1 MKQKDKGLFAGG
13 RCAGQ
18 SQRWKMNAFINFY
31 IVLAWKIL
39 SFSGVA
45 TGAVSTSQGQQKKK
59 KNSVCYDKVVSIALY
74 LEKTLDKCC

>member
-18 SQRWKMNAFINFY
+18 SQRWKMNAFINFC

-45 TGAVSTSQGQQKKK
+45 TAVVSISQGQQKKK
-59 KNSVCYDKVVSIALY
+59 SVCYDKVVFIALY